1 NPSNLVAADQKVPL
15 ESGKERH
22 PRSIVNRCSSL
33 SERNRACMEGL
44 LPPSLAPDNHGTQ
57 SRHFQTSTSAIT
69 SFLTPL
75 SITPRQNATIRA
87 KKKEGGP
94 AQQPAYARPPSAAR
108 AYAPVTTALPAGSI
122 SYAPHPTK
130 PPAAGIYLPGRRH
143 KCARSHARGGSA
155 G

>member
-1 NPSNLVAADQKVPL
+1 PSFKINNITLISAPPFASPGMAGTVRLRLSHPFRWPLCGLASGGSARNPSNLVAADQKVPL

-87 KKKEGGP
+87 
-94 AQQPAYARPPSAAR
+94 
-108 AYAPVTTALPAGSI
+108 
-122 SYAPHPTK
+122 
-130 PPAAGIYLPGRRH
+130 
-143 KCARSHARGGSA
+143 
-155 G
+155 